1 MTRFFISNCSLDEV
15 TTNLSKYG
23 NSCIIL
29 AGGTDVMIQ
38 NRRGEIKTDRF
49 LHVENIA
56 SLKKITID
64 DRIHIGAITNHITI
78 AQSELIK
85 QFIPSLAMA
94 SATIGG
100 WQTQVAG
107 TLGGNICNA
116 SPAAD
121 TIPALLVAN
130 AVVSLGSLGKVRKV
144 RIEDFILSRRKTQ
157 RLEDEIVTEI
167 SLESLP
173 ENSFERYCKVGSRSS
188 MEVALSGIAVRITFN
203 SLGDVSNAAIAV
215 CAVGPKP
222 FRSRSAETELIGSK
236 LDDEDISN
244 AASKLSDE
252 VQPLDDFRASARYR
266 KQVTHS
272 MLVKILKDFKYQ
284 QKLKAAQ

>member
-1 MTRFFISNCSLDEV
+1 MTKFFTPNSSLEEV
-15 TTNLSKYG
+15 TANLSRYG

-38 NRRGEIKTDRF
+38 NRRGEINTDRF
-49 LHVENIA
+49 LHIEKIP
-56 SLKKITID
+56 SLKGITID
-64 DRIHIGAITNHITI
+64 DKIHIGAITNHKMI
-78 AQSELIK
+78 AQSDLIK
-85 QFIPSLAMA
+85 KFSPSLAMA
-94 SATIGG
+94 SATIGS
-100 WQTQVAG
+100 WQTQAAG

-130 AVVSLGSLGKVRKV
+130 AMISLQSLGKNRKV

-167 SLESLP
+167 SLEPLP
-173 ENSFERYCKVGSRSS
+173 ENSFEQYYKVGPRSS
-188 MEVALSGIAVRITFN
+188 MEVALSGIAVRVTFN

-222 FRSRSAETELIGSK
+222 FRSRSAEAELIGSK
-236 LDDEDISN
+236 LEDAEISN

-252 VQPLDDFRASARYR
+252 IQPLDDFRASARYR
-266 KQVTHS
+266 KQSTHS
-272 MLVKILKDFKYQ
+272 ALVKILRDFKHQQQ
-284 QKLKAAQ
+284 QKAVQ

>member
-1 MTRFFISNCSLDEV
+1 MTKIFTHNSSLEEV

-38 NRRGEIKTDRF
+38 NRRGEVDADRY
-49 LHVENIA
+49 LHIEQIT
-56 SLKKITID
+56 SLKGITID
-64 DRIHIGAITNHITI
+64 DKIRIGAITSHKSI
-78 AQSELIK
+78 AQSELINK
-85 QFIPSLAMA
+85 FSPSLAMA

-100 WQTQVAG
+100 WQTQAAG

-130 AVVSLGSLGKVRKV
+130 AIISLQSLGKDRKV
-144 RIEDFILSRRKTQ
+144 QLEDFILSRRKTQ

-167 SLESLP
+167 CLEPLP
-173 ENSFERYCKVGSRSS
+173 ENSFEQYCKVGPRSS
-188 MEVALSGIAVRITFN
+188 MEVALSGVAVRITFN

-222 FRSRSAETELIGSK
+222 FRSRSAEAELIGSK
-236 LDDEDISN
+236 LDDDDISN

-252 VQPLDDFRASARYR
+252 IKPLDDFRASARYR
-266 KQVTHS
+266 KLVTQA
-272 MLVKILKDFKYQ
+272 LLIKILKEFKHQ
-284 QKLKAAQ
+284 QEQKVVQ

>member
-1 MTRFFISNCSLDEV
+1 MTKFFTPNFSLEEV

-29 AGGTDVMIQ
+29 AGGTDVIIQ
-38 NRRGEIKTDRF
+38 NRRGEIETDRF
-49 LHVENIA
+49 LHVEKIA
-56 SLKKITID
+56 SLNGITID
-64 DRIHIGAITNHITI
+64 DKIYIGAITSHKTI
-78 AQSELIK
+78 AQSELINK
-85 QFIPSLAMA
+85 FSPSLAMA

-100 WQTQVAG
+100 WQTQSAG

-130 AVVSLGSLGKVRKV
+130 AVVSLVSLGKDRKV

-167 SLESLP
+167 SLEPLP
-173 ENSFERYCKVGSRSS
+173 ENSFEQYCKVGPRSS

-222 FRSRSAETELIGSK
+222 FRSRSAEDELIGSK
-236 LDDEDISN
+236 LDDADISN

-252 VQPLDDFRASARYR
+252 IQPLDDFRASARYR
-266 KQVTHS
+266 KQVTQALL
-272 MLVKILKDFKYQ
+272 MKILKEFKHQ
-284 QKLKAAQ
+284 QEQKVAQ

>member
-1 MTRFFISNCSLDEV
+1 MTNFFTPNFSLEEV

-38 NRRGEIKTDRF
+38 NRRGEVDADRY
-49 LHVENIA
+49 LHIEQIT
-56 SLKKITID
+56 SLKGITID
-64 DRIHIGAITNHITI
+64 DKIRIGAITSHKSI
-78 AQSELIK
+78 AQSELINK
-85 QFIPSLAMA
+85 FSPSLAMA

-100 WQTQVAG
+100 WQTQAAG

-130 AVVSLGSLGKVRKV
+130 AIISLQSLGKNRKV
-144 RIEDFILSRRKTQ
+144 QLEDFILSRRKTQ

-167 SLESLP
+167 CLEPLP
-173 ENSFERYCKVGSRSS
+173 ENSFEQYCKVGPRSS
-188 MEVALSGIAVRITFN
+188 MEVALSGVAVRITFN

-222 FRSRSAETELIGSK
+222 FRSRSAEAELIGSK
-236 LDDEDISN
+236 LDDDDISN

-252 VQPLDDFRASARYR
+252 IKPLDDFRASARYR
-266 KQVTHS
+266 KQVTQA
-272 MLVKILKDFKYQ
+272 LLIKILKEFKHQ
-284 QKLKAAQ
+284 QEQKVVQ

>member
-1 MTRFFISNCSLDEV
+1 MTRFFISNRSLDEV

-23 NSCIIL
+23 NSCVIL

-38 NRRGEIKTDRF
+38 ISRGEIKTDRF

-56 SLKKITID
+56 SLKGITID
-64 DRIHIGAITNHITI
+64 DRIRIGAVTNHKTI

-100 WQTQVAG
+100 WQTQAAG

-121 TIPALLVAN
+121 KLPALLVAN

-167 SLESLP
+167 SIESLP
-173 ENSFERYCKVGSRSS
+173 ENSFERYCKVGPRSS

-222 FRSRSAETELIGSK
+222 FRSRSAETEIIGSR
-236 LDDEDISN
+236 LNDEDISN

-266 KQVTHS
+266 KLVT
-272 MLVKILKDFKYQ
+272 Q
-284 QKLKAAQ
+284 